1 MGQASTL
8 STTQSAAESAFE
20 NGVAGT
26 APESTPAATQRSTP
40 MTTQAS
46 TPAAALAQ
54 NAGIPYEEATGTAA
68 APYTSGFGMPQSGA
82 SFPDGETLAGYNTG
96 GAGESAYNTYLKMLD
111 DLEQAS
117 KSGMSARE
125 FAISKGVPSSL
136 TDEDAALLD
145 KYNVRMSAEGAGKN
159 DLFRGDDLLY
169 EEKRPNGISKSHLNS
184 VGDLV
189 PANVDGIYKNR
200 PVTVTEHI
208 LGGYRKGAKGNSPY
222 TSFTNDK
229 GIVATYGNNIIKV
242 DLNGLIRDINA
253 GKVRGVEVLTPEQV
267 QALIKSDVQE
277 SEYWRDLALKWAK
290 RDKEHL
296 IKGTIP
302 QKYITIITD
311 GGK

>member
-1 MGQASTL
+1 MP
-8 STTQSAAESAFE
+8 QSV
-20 NGVAGT
+20 NL
-26 APESTPAATQRSTP
+26 
-40 MTTQAS
+40 
-46 TPAAALAQ
+46 AAALLERIGRTADPAKTLNNVLNNAAMGSVGDGDAAWRYIEEAANAQ
-54 NAGIPYEEATGTAA
+54 NGYIDGAAGDNY
-68 APYTSGFGMPQSGA
+68 
-82 SFPDGETLAGYNTG
+82 
-96 GAGESAYNTYLKMLD
+96 
-111 DLEQAS
+111 
-117 KSGMSARE
+117 
-125 FAISKGVPSSL
+125 
-136 TDEDAALLD
+136 
-145 KYNVRMSAEGAGKN
+145 
-159 DLFRGDDLLY
+159 LFRADDLLY

-189 PANVDGIYKNR
+189 PANIDGIYKDR

-229 GIVATYGNNIIKV
+229 GIVATYGNNTIKV

-277 SEYWRDLALKWAK
+277 SEYWRELALKWAT

-296 IKGTIP
+296 IKGIIP
-302 QKYITIITD
+302 QKYITIITN